1 MVVSTLGTFNI
12 MRFLVE
18 ANTSGLMVKLMMDNG
33 TKIKCMDMELWCGR
47 MERDMKGTLVM
58 IKEMVKEHLSGKME
72 EFMMVLGKMESNMEE
87 ENL

>member
-1 MVVSTLGTFNI
+1 MK
-12 MRFLVE
+12 FLEE
-18 ANTSGLMVKLMMDNG
+18 ASINGLMERLMMANG